1 MMIEPDALAALKAP
15 FLGTAQEA
23 GIDFVYA
30 QDHDG
35 RVKAV
40 RKLVDFACSELVK
53 HRDKKQ
59 DDDEDGLTV
68 QVCSMLK
75 IGGVKAVHNASVG
88 GHCDIVVEER
98 DDFLWLAE
106 AKIHSSY
113 SWLGKGFQ
121 QLSTRYSTGNYG
133 QDHGDVLIYCFVQD
147 AKAMLSKWRD
157 ELVIRNPDVSISD
170 GEDENPLSFASSH
183 KHECSGLDFCVRHKA
198 VSLYWNPK
206 DK

>member
-15 FLGTAQEA
+15 FRGTAQEA

-30 QDHDG
+30 QNHDG
-35 RVKAV
+35 RVKSV

-53 HRDKKQ
+53 HREKKQ

-75 IGGVKAVHNASVG
+75 VGGVKAVHNASVG

-113 SWLGKGFQ
+113 SWLDKGFK
-121 QLSTRYSTGNYG
+121 QLTTRYSTGNPG
-133 QDHGDVLIYCFVQD
+133 QDHGDVLIYCFTQD
-147 AKAMLSKWRD
+147 ASAMLTKWRK
-157 ELVIRNPDVSISD
+157 ELSDRNPDVDTAD
-170 GEDENPLSFASSH
+170 GEQESPLTFASTH
-183 KHECSGLDFCVRHKA
+183 KHECSGLDFYVRHKA
-198 VSLYWNPK
+198 VSLFWSPQ